1 MADHLHGA
9 LKVPVEAGLAALGEL
24 LSGGK
29 KETAMNVP
37 PEVAPRP
44 ASTVLLLRDGPS
56 GLEVLM
62 VTRNVASD
70 FASGALVFPGGRV
83 DEADGEAAM
92 HACCCAVAGADK
104 RAMAFRVAALRETF
118 EEAHMLLARP
128 KGCDRLLTAR
138 EVETLEA
145 KLRERLGRDPVFA
158 DLAAEG
164 DIELAT
170 DLLVPFAHWITPVGP
185 PKRFDTHFFLAP
197 APLDQVAAHDGREAV
212 DAIWIAP
219 QKAIAES
226 EAKRVTLVF
235 ATRMN
240 LIKLGR
246 STGVVA
252 ALAAAR
258 EDTVVT
264 VCPEL
269 IETPEGKLLR
279 IPLAA
284 GYGITEMPANLIAR
298 AWVPRG
304 TGTGA

>member
-1 MADHLHGA
+1 
-9 LKVPVEAGLAALGEL
+9 
-24 LSGGK
+24 
-29 KETAMNVP
+29 MNVA

-83 DEADGEAAM
+83 DKADGEAAM
-92 HACCCAVAGADK
+92 HACCRAVAGVDAA
-104 RAMAFRVAALRETF
+104 AMAFRVAALRETF
-118 EEAHMLLARP
+118 EEAHMLLARR
-128 KGCDRLLTAR
+128 KGEDRLLTAG
-138 EVETLEA
+138 EVEALEA
-145 KLRERLGRDPVFA
+145 KLRDRLGRPPEFA
-158 DLAAEG
+158 DLVADG
-164 DIELAT
+164 GIELAT

-197 APLDQVAAHDGREAV
+197 APIDQVAAHDGREAV
-212 DAIWIAP
+212 EAIWISP
-219 QKAIAES
+219 QKAIADS

-240 LIKLGR
+240 LVKLGR
-246 STGVVA
+246 SASVAA

-258 EDTVVT
+258 ADTIVT

-269 IETPEGKLLR
+269 VETPEGKLLR

-284 GYGITEMPANLIAR
+284 GYGITEMPANLTAR